1 MTLCRKSLDLLEYS
15 SFRRQQK
22 RAEISPSQVLPP
34 RIWAI
39 ALRSNRPRAALS
51 GTIQAGWL
59 TLNSTSAATACCLNR
74 ESNTEELALPCM
86 SQTRFLKASGRSVKP
101 RSMGLG
107 RLLVRLLVLSVV
119 VCVLFIG
126 VAWAFGALWFDF
138 PVAVLRQPLA
148 AAFGLSAVA
157 ALVFVRPHW
166 RAQLGVAGAIV
177 LVTAWK
183 LTIPPSNTR
192 DWQPQVAKTPHEA
205 RITPPPDTN
214 RTAKFIALLYHRFE
228 DRPAELVTT
237 PNDFRAQ
244 MKALKDNG
252 ISVISMQDLLA
263 WRKGEKAIP
272 SKSAVITI
280 DDEWN
285 SQYYVAWP
293 ILKEFGYPFTLFVYT
308 QWVNTGGKSTTWAQ
322 LAEMRDSGADIEAHT
337 VSHHDL
343 RHAPRGQEYSTW
355 LHNEVY
361 DCKETLETKL
371 GVKIIAFAFPYGFHN
386 EVVRKTAK
394 EAGYEMQ
401 FTVYGRHMDINVP
414 ADQIGRYAIDSLK
427 GDEFKKALDFGTS
440 DGTQPG
446 VETSQLA
453 SAAMLTEPLNDQ
465 HITESKPAIK
475 ANLAS
480 MGDVDPKSL
489 EIRISGFGLVPAVYD
504 PKTKLVTYAFTQ
516 KLVPKMYIVILTAKV
531 NGKKVETRW
540 DFTVDPAGRIAT
552 DQ

>member
-1 MTLCRKSLDLLEYS
+1 MK
-15 SFRRQQK
+15 RRVS
-22 RAEISPSQVLPP
+22 R
-34 RIWAI
+34 
-39 ALRSNRPRAALS
+39 
-51 GTIQAGWL
+51 WL
-59 TLNSTSAATACCLNR
+59 
-74 ESNTEELALPCM
+74 
-86 SQTRFLKASGRSVKP
+86 
-101 RSMGLG
+101 
-107 RLLVRLLVLSVV
+107 
-119 VCVLFIG
+119 
-126 VAWAFGALWFDF
+126 
-138 PVAVLRQPLA
+138 LA
-148 AAFGLSAVA
+148 AALA
-157 ALVFVRPHW
+157 ASLP
-166 RAQLGVAGAIV
+166 L
-177 LVTAWK
+177 LVTGCK
-183 LTIPPSNTR
+183 KGESNLTQFTSSPTASAPTSAT
-192 DWQPQVAKTPHEA
+192 PVAEATP
-205 RITPPPDTN
+205 TPPPDTN
-214 RTAKFIALLYHRFE
+214 RTAKFIVLLYHRFE
-228 DRPAELVTT
+228 DRPAELVTLA
-237 PNDFRAQ
+237 NDFRAQ

-293 ILKEFGYPFTLFVYT
+293 ILKEFGYPFTLFIYT
-308 QWVNTGGKSTTWAQ
+308 QWVGTGGKAMTWAQ
-322 LAEMRDSGADIEAHT
+322 LGEMRDAGVDIEAHT

-343 RHAPRGQEYSTW
+343 RHAPRGQDYTTW

-361 DCKETLETKL
+361 GCKETLESKL

-386 EVVRKTAK
+386 EVVRQTAK

-427 GDEFKKALDFGTS
+427 GDIFKAALDFGTS

-465 HITESKPAIK
+465 HITEPKPTIK

-480 MGDVDPKSL
+480 MGDVDPKSV
-489 EIRISGFGLVPAVYD
+489 EMRISGFGLVPAVYD
-504 PKTKLVTYAFTQ
+504 PKTKLVTYVFTQ
-516 KLVPKMYIVILTAKV
+516 KLVPKMYTVILTAKV

-540 DFTVDPAGRIAT
+540 DFTVDAAGPVAT
-552 DQ
+552 RQ

>member
-1 MTLCRKSLDLLEYS
+1 M
-15 SFRRQQK
+15 
-22 RAEISPSQVLPP
+22 
-34 RIWAI
+34 
-39 ALRSNRPRAALS
+39 ALS
-51 GTIQAGWL
+51 TTVQDGWL
-59 TLNSTSAATACCLNR
+59 TLNSYSAATACCLIR
-74 ESNTEELALPCM
+74 ESSTEELASPCM
-86 SQTRFLKASGRSVKP
+86 SQTKFLKAWGRSVKP

-107 RLLVRLLVLSVV
+107 RFLVRLLVLSVV
-119 VCVLFIG
+119 TCVLLIG
-126 VAWAFGALWFDF
+126 VAWAFRGLWFDI

-148 AAFGLSAVA
+148 AALGLSAVA
-157 ALVFVRPHW
+157 ALVFVRRHW

-177 LVTAWK
+177 LVTAWE
-183 LTIPPSNTR
+183 LAADRGPAFASRIREGLPGI
-192 DWQPQVAKTPHEA
+192 HEA

-228 DRPAELVTT
+228 DRPAQLVTT

-322 LAEMRDSGADIEAHT
+322 LAEMRDAGADIEAHT

-343 RHAPRGQEYSTW
+343 RHAPRGQEYTSW

-361 DCKETLETKL
+361 GCKETLETKL

-414 ADQIGRYAIDSLK
+414 ADQIGRYAIDSVK
-427 GDEFKKALDFGTS
+427 GDVFKAALDFGTTDS
-440 DGTQPG
+440 TQPG

-465 HITESKPAIK
+465 HITEPKPTVK

-480 MGDVDPKSL
+480 MGDVDPKSV

-504 PKTKLVTYAFTQ
+504 PKTELVTYTFTQ
-516 KLVPKMYIVILTAKV
+516 KLVPKTYIVILTAKV
-531 NGKKVETRW
+531 NGRKVETRW
-540 DFTVDPAGRIAT
+540 DFTVDPAGLIAAH
-552 DQ
+552 Q

>member
-1 MTLCRKSLDLLEYS
+1 
-15 SFRRQQK
+15 
-22 RAEISPSQVLPP
+22 
-34 RIWAI
+34 
-39 ALRSNRPRAALS
+39 
-51 GTIQAGWL
+51 
-59 TLNSTSAATACCLNR
+59 
-74 ESNTEELALPCM
+74 
-86 SQTRFLKASGRSVKP
+86 
-101 RSMGLG
+101 MGLG
-107 RLLVRLLVLSVV
+107 RFLVRLLVLSVV
-119 VCVLFIG
+119 TCVLLIG
-126 VAWAFGALWFDF
+126 VAWAFRGLWFNI

-148 AAFGLSAVA
+148 AALGLSAVA

-177 LVTAWK
+177 LVTAWE
-183 LTIPPSNTR
+183 LAADRGPAFASRIREGLPGI
-192 DWQPQVAKTPHEA
+192 HEA

-228 DRPAELVTT
+228 DRPAQLVTT

-322 LAEMRDSGADIEAHT
+322 LAEMRDAGADIEAHT

-343 RHAPRGQEYSTW
+343 RHAPRGQEYTSW

-361 DCKETLETKL
+361 GCKETLETKL

-414 ADQIGRYAIDSLK
+414 ADQIGRYAIDSVK
-427 GDEFKKALDFGTS
+427 GDVFKAALDFGTTDS
-440 DGTQPG
+440 TQPG

-465 HITESKPAIK
+465 HITEPKPTVK

-480 MGDVDPKSL
+480 MGDVDPKSV

-504 PKTKLVTYAFTQ
+504 PKTELVTYTFTQ

-540 DFTVDPAGRIAT
+540 DFTVDPAGLIAT
-552 DQ
+552 DQWRR

>member
-1 MTLCRKSLDLLEYS
+1 MRRCLLVFLS
-15 SFRRQQK
+15 
-22 RAEISPSQVLPP
+22 VLP
-34 RIWAI
+34 
-39 ALRSNRPRAALS
+39 LLVT
-51 GTIQAGWL
+51 GCKKG
-59 TLNSTSAATACCLNR
+59 
-74 ESNTEELALPCM
+74 ESNLTQSTP
-86 SQTRFLKASGRSVKP
+86 SPTASASP
-101 RSMGLG
+101 T
-107 RLLVRLLVLSVV
+107 
-119 VCVLFIG
+119 
-126 VAWAFGALWFDF
+126 
-138 PVAVLRQPLA
+138 PVAQA
-148 AAFGLSAVA
+148 
-157 ALVFVRPHW
+157 
-166 RAQLGVAGAIV
+166 
-177 LVTAWK
+177 
-183 LTIPPSNTR
+183 
-192 DWQPQVAKTPHEA
+192 TP
-205 RITPPPDTN
+205 TPPDTN
-214 RTAKFIALLYHRFE
+214 RTAKFIVLLYHRFE

-293 ILKEFGYPFTLFVYT
+293 ILKEFGYPFTLFIYT
-308 QWVNTGGKSTTWAQ
+308 QWVATGGKAMTWAQ
-322 LAEMRDSGADIEAHT
+322 LGEMRDAGVDLEAHT

-343 RHAPRGQEYSTW
+343 RHAPTGQDYTTW

-361 DCKETLETKL
+361 GCKETLENKL

-427 GDEFKKALDFGTS
+427 GDVFKAALDFGTTDS
-440 DGTQPG
+440 TQPG

-465 HITESKPAIK
+465 HITEPKPTIK

-480 MGDVDPKSL
+480 MGDVDPKSV
-489 EIRISGFGLVPAVYD
+489 EMRISGLGLVPAVYD
-504 PKTKLVTYAFTQ
+504 PKTKLVTYSFTQ
-516 KLVPKMYIVILTAKV
+516 KLVPKMYTVILTAKV

-540 DFTVDPAGRIAT
+540 DFTVDPAGPVAT
-552 DQ
+552 NQ

>member
-1 MTLCRKSLDLLEYS
+1 
-15 SFRRQQK
+15 
-22 RAEISPSQVLPP
+22 
-34 RIWAI
+34 
-39 ALRSNRPRAALS
+39 
-51 GTIQAGWL
+51 
-59 TLNSTSAATACCLNR
+59 
-74 ESNTEELALPCM
+74 M
-86 SQTRFLKASGRSVKP
+86 SQTKFLKASGLSVKP

-107 RLLVRLLVLSVV
+107 HLLVRLLVLSVV
-119 VCVLFIG
+119 ACVLLIG
-126 VAWAFGALWFDF
+126 VASALSALWFHF
-138 PVAVLRQPLA
+138 PVAVWRQPLA

-177 LVTAWK
+177 LVTAWE

-192 DWQPQVAKTPHEA
+192 DWQPQAAKTPHEA

-244 MKALKDNG
+244 MKALKDSG

-308 QWVNTGGKSTTWAQ
+308 QWVNTGGKSMTWAQ
-322 LAEMRDSGADIEAHT
+322 LAEMRDAGVDIEAHT

-343 RHAPRGQEYSTW
+343 RRAPRGQEYTTW

-361 DCKETLETKL
+361 GCKETLETKL
-371 GVKIIAFAFPYGFHN
+371 GVKIIALAFPYGFHN

-427 GDEFKKALDFGTS
+427 GEEFKTALDFGTT

-465 HITESKPAIK
+465 HITDSKPTIK

-480 MGDVDPKSL
+480 MGDVDPKSV

-516 KLVPKMYIVILTAKV
+516 KLVPKIYMVILTAKV

-540 DFTVDPAGRIAT
+540 DFTVDPAGLIAT